1 MRDTPTDYL
10 WSFVI
15 GGLLCAAAQ
24 GIFELLLLAGVDY
37 SLSITL
43 MLAIAAFL
51 SGIFTVLEQYQKL
64 EGLGG
69 FGAMLPFTGF
79 SAAIVEFSAAAL
91 DEGKSAWR
99 ACYLGLRS
107 GFIIF
112 GVGLPFALL
121 VALLQSML

>member
-1 MRDTPTDYL
+1 MRDTPIDYL

-15 GGLLCAAAQ
+15 GGLLCAAPQ
-24 GIFELLLLAGVDY
+24 GRYGVVVLAGVAY
-37 SLSITL
+37 RVAIPIIVP
-43 MLAIAAFL
+43 IAAL
-51 SGIFTVLEQYQKL
+51 VSGIFTMLEQYQKL

>member
-1 MRDTPTDYL
+1 MRDTPIDYL

-15 GGLLCAAAQ
+15 GGLLWAAAQ

>member
-1 MRDTPTDYL
+1 MRDTPIDYL

-24 GIFELLLLAGVDY
+24 GIFELLLAGVDY